1 MQEWCRVLVLRKRY
15 RGRFRPWCVAHGARL
30 RIAGLGATPAAL
42 HSALRCT
49 GASAT
54 IYLHR
59 HRGGNAGVTLAFAEF
74 SAARRSR
81 DPAIRF
87 TRALNF
93 EASVVR
99 TLLQP
104 VRLLAPLH
112 GSDRA
117 LPSQRKLL
125 HPGFRWVE
133 PARAGNRRTICGPQ
147 TKRDDARFCSRSA
160 RPRVTF
166 SSGSV
171 TPS

>member
-1 MQEWCRVLVLRKRY
+1 MS
-15 RGRFRPWCVAHGARL
+15 P
-30 RIAGLGATPAAL
+30 
-42 HSALRCT
+42 
-49 GASAT
+49 
-54 IYLHR
+54 
-59 HRGGNAGVTLAFAEF
+59 LAFAEF

-125 HPGFRWVE
+125 GQSIERTE
-133 PARAGNRRTICGPQ
+133 LIERALV
-147 TKRDDARFCSRSA
+147 F
-160 RPRVTF
+160 
-166 SSGSV
+166 
-171 TPS
+171 

>member
-1 MQEWCRVLVLRKRY
+1 MPSLLRERLGD
-15 RGRFRPWCVAHGARL
+15 RERFRAFAAHSVPHAALYRPRGARTSISS
-30 RIAGLGATPAAL
+30 RAAM
-42 HSALRCT
+42 ST
-49 GASAT
+49 S
-54 IYLHR
+54 
-59 HRGGNAGVTLAFAEF
+59 AFAEF

-117 LPSQRKLL
+117 LPSQRKLRNVRETAGATPQPRGRGRAARHRWRGSQVL
-125 HPGFRWVE
+125 SAASRRRGRTGARSQGPGRSD
-133 PARAGNRRTICGPQ
+133 RAGWCPRRSW
-147 TKRDDARFCSRSA
+147 RRARSRKSA
-160 RPRVTF
+160 
-166 SSGSV
+166 
-171 TPS
+171 